1 MKETSNLSID
11 VIVVVY
17 DYVTTFGVLEFCFRW
32 IKELLGT
39 NHWKKEISSIANSVF
54 RSRGVDCTQNWLSLL
69 ILQIPY
75 SFTYSSNSRGESE
88 NIIAMMCPTENS
100 MLSWIGCNARGK
112 SRYQA
117 TLNQRC
123 YSIKL
128 RPRLESRTS
137 FTRGVVERKRCLH
150 FSD

>member
-1 MKETSNLSID
+1 M
-11 VIVVVY
+11 VY

-100 MLSWIGCNARGK
+100 MCLGLAVTRAGK
-112 SRYQA
+112 VA
-117 TLNQRC
+117 TKQ
-123 YSIKL
+123 
-128 RPRLESRTS
+128 
-137 FTRGVVERKRCLH
+137 H
-150 FSD
+150 

>member
-1 MKETSNLSID
+1 MFSSFVSI
-11 VIVVVY
+11 
-17 DYVTTFGVLEFCFRW
+17 GK
-32 IKELLGT
+32 KELLGT

-69 ILQIPY
+69 ILQFPS

-128 RPRLESRTS
+128 RPRLESRMS
-137 FTRGVVERKRCLH
+137 FTRGVVGGKRCLH